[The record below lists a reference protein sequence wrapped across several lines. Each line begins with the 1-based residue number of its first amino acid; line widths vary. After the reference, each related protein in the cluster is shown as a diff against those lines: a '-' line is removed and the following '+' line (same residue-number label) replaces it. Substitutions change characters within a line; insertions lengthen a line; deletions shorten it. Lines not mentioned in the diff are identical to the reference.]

1 MSTQPIPKAEVTAEN
16 FPALRAFL
24 RGYFHEDMVDEY
36 GSTEEAVRQFCEDA
50 DSDER
55 SAVSGEW
62 ARFISISKD
71 QPLAAINQL
80 LKKLGS
86 SSRFS
91 TPEELNRVSEVFRSF
106 GPKARAR

>member
-36 GSTEEAVRQFCEDA
+36 GSTEEAARQFCEDA

-62 ARFISISKD
+62 SRFISISKD

-91 TPEELNRVSEVFRSF
+91 TPEELNRVCEVFRSF